1 MYVTCNLSWA
11 IVGIVVA
18 CVTRNKLQMINAKCK
33 ICPNVLGVIKS
44 FTKVIAYFITPTLTP
59 TFIHLFISFSKHT
72 IIHFVFLPNFERE
85 LNFLYKPHKFFK
97 NPILKLPFLQVI
109 VVMCQGLNHINIISK
124 SVFEHLNDY
133 ICYTN
138 KFKSLCSLNMYF

>member
-1 MYVTCNLSWA
+1 MLHA
-11 IVGIVVA
+11 
-18 CVTRNKLQMINAKCK
+18 TRNKLQMINAKCK
-33 ICPNVLGVIKS
+33 ICSNVLGVIKS
-44 FTKVIAYFITPTLTP
+44 FTKVITYFITPTLTP
-59 TFIHLFISFSKHT
+59 TFIHLFIKLTFMSSFSKHT
-72 IIHFVFLPNFERE
+72 IIHFVFLTNFERE

-138 KFKSLCSLNMYF
+138 KFKSLYYLNMYF